1 MKKLEDIPKNNIFE
15 VPEGYF
21 DKLSGIIQ
29 SRIAPAK
36 PVEESHSF
44 FVLALRYA
52 IPIVVIAMAG
62 IFIFQNYQSGPS
74 DSESL
79 LASVS
84 NEELIS
90 YLMDGDDVSTEE
102 LLEGID
108 VNDIDIDNLLE
119 EPLMDFDL
127 TEQELNNLSNELEN
141 EYF

>member
-21 DKLSGIIQ
+21 DKLPGVIQ
-29 SRIAPAK
+29 SRIALDK
-36 PVEESHSF
+36 PTEERPF
-44 FVLALRYA
+44 FALALRYA
-52 IPIVVIAMAG
+52 IPVVVLAVVG

-79 LASVS
+79 LATVS
-84 NEELIS
+84 NEELVS
-90 YLMDGDDVSTEE
+90 YLMDGDDASTEE

-108 VNDIDIDNLLE
+108 INDIDINSLQE

-127 TEQELNNLSNELEN
+127 NEQELNNLSNELEN